1 MRTVFVFG
9 SVLIILF
16 LSSMSGQSAF
26 EDIGIGARPLGMGGA
41 FVAVADD
48 ANASAYNPA
57 GLGYITNVT
66 AGFTHV
72 QMVSNVVSYDY
83 VSIVA
88 PLNKFGSFGISFGM
102 LSEESNIYSE
112 KNVAFSY
119 SRCIIDKVSLGS
131 NFRMIGTS
139 FDKDNNWVS
148 DNPYFAE
155 TSVSGF
161 TLDIGILAKPST
173 GLSIGLSG
181 ENLIPADISISKSD
195 EEKIPVNLR
204 LGIAYKLSAIAESAQ
219 QPALREVLNTTSIS
233 LEGALR
239 DEREVSA
246 IKARMGIEAWFA
258 NQTVGLRAGYNIK
271 KVQENS
277 SSATMGGS
285 IRLPIANTHLRLDYA
300 MQIFGGDIQDK
311 LAHRISVVVSL

>member
-9 SVLIILF
+9 SVLILLF
-16 LSSMSGQSAF
+16 LSSILGQAAF
-26 EDIGIGARPLGMGGA
+26 EDISIGARPLGMGGA

-72 QMVSNVVSYDY
+72 RMISNVVSYDY

-88 PLNKFGSFGISFGM
+88 PLNKFGSLGISFGM
-102 LSEESNIYSE
+102 LSEESDTYSE
-112 KNVAFSY
+112 KNIAFSY
-119 SRCIIDKVSLGS
+119 SKRIADKVSLGS
-131 NFRMIGTS
+131 NFRMMGTS

-148 DNPYFAE
+148 DNPYFAG
-155 TSVSGF
+155 TSVSSF
-161 TLDIGILAKPST
+161 TLDIGILAKPSA

-239 DEREVSA
+239 NEREVNA
-246 IKARMGIEAWFA
+246 VKARIGIEAWFA
-258 NQTVGLRAGYNIK
+258 NRKFKRTVLL
-271 KVQENS
+271 
-277 SSATMGGS
+277 
-285 IRLPIANTHLRLDYA
+285 LPWAE
-300 MQIFGGDIQDK
+300 
-311 LAHRISVVVSL
+311 V